1 MKALPMLPRRRT
13 AVPTML
19 LLVACSEGPRGSAG
33 TAPTTQPTT
42 AEDGGTADGES
53 GITTDTGASATLG
66 ESSTVVDTTGE
77 MNCGEEDFQLEAV
90 PPNVVLVLDK
100 SGSMLIEWDADADPF
115 TPDITRWN
123 SLYSVVD
130 FVVVNFDNDINFG
143 ANLFPAAD
151 ATNTLGA
158 GACGVENVPEVPVAA
173 NNALPVLMGI
183 PPADTMDIHGAT
195 PATAGIEAALAH
207 LVTLDPDVGRFMI
220 LVTDGAANCGSEADT
235 SMCPGIGCGLMEEY
249 DARLAQVVGDA
260 LTQDGVPTFVV
271 GIDILDELLGVGDDG
286 QPEANTFEELN
297 LVAISGGKPR
307 PGDEKFFNAQNE
319 AELMDALSEIAGQ
332 VVSCIVPLESEPTHP
347 DFVDVEIGGNTI
359 GRVQDCATE
368 DGWTWVNPD
377 GPYDAIEL
385 CGTACELLADI
396 GNVDI
401 TFGCPPPG

>member
-1 MKALPMLPRRRT
+1 MMLRRRS
-13 AVPTML
+13 AVSVL
-19 LLVACSEGPRGSAG
+19 LLLAACSEGPRGASGTSA
-33 TAPTTQPTT
+33 TSPTT
-42 AEDGGTADGES
+42 ADDGTDDGDAS
-53 GITTDTGASATLG
+53 TTTTDTGASVTLDD
-66 ESSTVVDTTGE
+66 STTAVDTTGE

-100 SGSMLIEWDADADPF
+100 SGSMLVEWDADADPL

-158 GACGVENVPEVPVAA
+158 GACGVENVPEVPVAP
-173 NNALPVLMGI
+173 NNALAVLMGI

-286 QPEANTFEELN
+286 QPEANTFEKLN

-319 AELMDALSEIAGQ
+319 AELMEALSEIAGQ
-332 VVSCIVPLESEPTHP
+332 VVSCIVPLESASAHP
-347 DFVDVEIGGNTI
+347 DFVDVEIGGTTI
-359 GRVQDCATE
+359 ERVQDCATE
-368 DGWTWVNPD
+368 DGWTWVEPD

-385 CGTACELLADI
+385 CGAACELLADI
-396 GNVDI
+396 GTVDI
-401 TFGCPPPG
+401 TFGCPPPA